1 MEKESRILK
10 IKKKDEKNTEQ
21 PQPDSR
27 GGEQRKIKKK
37 TR

>member
-21 PQPDSR
+21 PQR
-27 GGEQRKIKKK
+27 GIEGRGIEGK
-37 TR
+37 